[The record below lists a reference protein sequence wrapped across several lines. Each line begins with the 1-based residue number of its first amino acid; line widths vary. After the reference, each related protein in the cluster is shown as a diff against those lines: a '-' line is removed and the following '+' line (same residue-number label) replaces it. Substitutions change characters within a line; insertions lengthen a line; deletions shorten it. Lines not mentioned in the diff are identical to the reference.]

1 MELLHRRDSVFASL
15 VAEGGESFY
24 ESMLESAE
32 TAAAAAAAT
41 VQASQSRPD
50 SAAASDLNTM
60 DPDELVLR
68 EQYVVF
74 MLCCV
79 AYVGKDRLFVS
90 CRGRGCMS
98 RDAFASCLFAAF
110 AGLISSNVFK
120 ASNVCRSMANTWS
133 CPAGLT
139 FSTWPGWSRYLGIR

>member
-32 TAAAAAAAT
+32 TAAAAAAAAAAT
-41 VQASQSRPD
+41 VQASPSKPD

-98 RDAFASCLFAAF
+98 VMRSHLACLP
-110 AGLISSNVFK
+110 LSQV
-120 ASNVCRSMANTWS
+120 
-133 CPAGLT
+133 
-139 FSTWPGWSRYLGIR
+139 